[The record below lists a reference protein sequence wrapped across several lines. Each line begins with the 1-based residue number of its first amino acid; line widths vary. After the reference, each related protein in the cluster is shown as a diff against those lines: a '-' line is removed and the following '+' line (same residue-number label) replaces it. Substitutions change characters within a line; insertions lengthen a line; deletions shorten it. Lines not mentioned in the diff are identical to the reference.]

1 MGERRVTMAEAH
13 DPHLEAL
20 VHKTSGLQPLRRVL
34 HFGAGVVVVAA
45 VATGVVSRQTLVG
58 ILAILFGL
66 SLLADLMRLRWTHA
80 NRMFFRAFVSLASP
94 REAGKV
100 ASSTWYVLG
109 VLLVFGLFPQRI
121 AMAATLI
128 LAVADPVGN
137 LVGRSLGRRRFGTGT
152 VESTTALILASFLA
166 ALVFVPVGVA
176 AVAAVAVGLVETRD
190 WRFDDNLTVPLAAA
204 TVLSLIYA
212 LMP

>member
-1 MGERRVTMAEAH
+1 MVESR

-20 VHKTSGLQPLRRVL
+20 VDKTSGLQPLRRLL
-34 HFGAGVVVVAA
+34 HFGAGALVVTALSV
-45 VATGVVSRQTLVG
+45 GVVSRQSLVG

-94 REAGKV
+94 REAGKI

-109 VLLVFGLFPQRI
+109 VLLVFAFFPQRV

-137 LVGRSLGRRRFGTGT
+137 LVGRSLGRRPFGTGT
-152 VESTTALILASFLA
+152 IEGTAALILASFLA
-166 ALVFVPVGVA
+166 ALVFFPMGVA
-176 AVAAVAVGLVETRD
+176 AVTAIAVGLAETRE

-204 TVLSLIYA
+204 TVLSLLSVLI
-212 LMP
+212 P

>member
-1 MGERRVTMAEAH
+1 VVT
-13 DPHLEAL
+13 AL
-20 VHKTSGLQPLRRVL
+20 SV
-34 HFGAGVVVVAA
+34 
-45 VATGVVSRQTLVG
+45 GVVSRQSLVG

-94 REAGKV
+94 REAGKI

-109 VLLVFGLFPQRI
+109 VLLVFAFFPQRV

-137 LVGRSLGRRRFGTGT
+137 LVGRSLGRRPFGTGT
-152 VESTTALILASFLA
+152 IEGTAALILASFLA
-166 ALVFVPVGVA
+166 ALVFFPLGVA
-176 AVAAVAVGLVETRD
+176 AVTAIAVGLAETRE

-204 TVLSLIYA
+204 TVLSLLSVLI
-212 LMP
+212 P